1 MKRILSILFAAV
13 VGISTLS
20 SCFTGT
26 SNGVL
31 PNVSGKAGEVIIVM
45 DKDNWEGDLGNAV
58 RETLGGDCPYLAQKE
73 PLYNLVNVSP
83 PGFADL
89 FKVHRNIVIFHIAGD
104 VQEEGMVYRS
114 DVWSH
119 PQCLIQLSAFDS
131 ASAMEIFSESS
142 ERILST
148 LEQAE
153 RDRIIANSKKYEE
166 FKCSKAVTPM
176 IGGSP
181 HFPSGYKVRKKTDN
195 FIWISDDKQ
204 YTNQGVFIYKYP
216 ASEVNNFSAESII
229 AHRNAALQ
237 ANVPGMFDGTYMTT
251 STYVEPTVEFI
262 RFRGRQFAQTRGFWE
277 VEGDFMGGP
286 FVSHSFYSQDGSE
299 IIVLDA
305 WVYAP
310 RFDKRHYLRQVESI
324 IYSFEW
330 DKPKNNEEKV
340 AEDGENILP

>member
-1 MKRILSILFAAV
+1 MRRLFTLILAAAI
-13 VGISTLS
+13 GISAFNSCS
-20 SCFTGT
+20 SG
-26 SNGVL
+26 NVVL

-45 DKDNWEGDLGNAV
+45 DKDNWEGDLGTAV
-58 RETLGGDCPYLAQKE
+58 RDLLGGDCPYLAQKE
-73 PLYNLVNVSP
+73 PLYNLVNISP
-83 PGFADL
+83 TGFAEL
-89 FKVHRNIVIFHIAGD
+89 FRVHRNIVIFNIAGD
-104 VQEEGMVYRS
+104 VQDEGMAYRT

-119 PQCLIQLSAFDS
+119 PQCVIQLSALS
-131 ASAMEIFSESS
+131 NESAMEIFNESS
-142 ERILST
+142 ERILAT

-181 HFPSGYKVRKKTDN
+181 HFPSGYKVRKKTDD

-204 YTNQGVFIYKYP
+204 YTNQGIFVYKYP
-216 ASEVNNFSAESII
+216 ASENNNFSLESVIS
-229 AHRNAALQ
+229 
-237 ANVPGMFDGTYMTT
+237 GMFDGTYMTT
-251 STYVEPTVEFI
+251 STYVTPTVEFI

-286 FVSHSFYSQDGSE
+286 FISHSFYSQDGSE
-299 IIVLDA
+299 IIVLDG

-310 RFDKRHYLRQVESI
+310 RFDKRQYLRQVEAI

-330 DKPKNNEEKV
+330 DKPVKDEEKTSM
-340 AEDGENILP
+340 EE

>member
-1 MKRILSILFAAV
+1 MRHIFSTLMAAALT
-13 VGISTLS
+13 ISTLI
-20 SCFTGT
+20 SCSRTGT
-26 SNGVL
+26 VL
-31 PNVSGKAGEVIIVM
+31 PNVSGKAGEVIIIM
-45 DKDNWEGDLGNAV
+45 DKDNWEGDLGTAV
-58 RETLGGDCPYLAQKE
+58 RDLLGGDCPFLAQKE
-73 PLYNLVNVSP
+73 PLYNLVNISP
-83 PGFADL
+83 TGFAEL
-89 FKVHRNIVIFHIAGD
+89 FKVHRNIVIFNISPD
-104 VQEEGMVYRS
+104 VQNEGMVYRS

-119 PQCLIQLSAFDS
+119 PQCVIQLSAVDGS
-131 ASAMEIFSESS
+131 SAMEIFNESS

-166 FKCSKAVTPM
+166 FKCSKTVIPM

-181 HFPSGYKVRKKTDN
+181 HFPSGYKVRKATED

-204 YTNQGVFIYKYP
+204 YSNQGIFVYKYP
-216 ASEVNNFSAESII
+216 ASENNNFSLESIVS
-229 AHRNAALQ
+229 HRNAALK
-237 ANVPGMFDGTYMTT
+237 ANVPGMFEGTYMIT
-251 STYVEPTVEFI
+251 STYIEPTVEFI

-286 FVSHSFYSQDGSE
+286 FISHSFYSQDASE

-310 RFDKRHYLRQVESI
+310 RYDKRQFLRQVEAI

-330 DKPKNNEEKV
+330 DKPKTQTTQTEKTD
-340 AEDGENILP
+340 EDQ